1 MIMIMSCHP
10 HILSLKKNPSFF
22 FLSLFFFPYSC
33 RVSLPFVC
41 VCVFSNTPFWLTAA
55 HMVPFKCIFF
65 LLFSVWPFLDSIEHP
80 PPTVLIP
87 TSLLVFPSFFVYAK
101 RKCFHFYEIKK
112 RRKIQNGAFIQS
124 DDSSLFLLADI
135 STVNI
140 TDESNSITTAPE
152 CLCAIMSGDQSNKCQ
167 GRSFL

>member
-1 MIMIMSCHP
+1 MICFSSLLFFVCSCDYLIRQGSEHATGGF
-10 HILSLKKNPSFF
+10 SFF

-80 PPTVLIP
+80 PPTALIP

-101 RKCFHFYEIKK
+101 RKCFHFYEINFSLSFSLSCRANACFSFVYRHTYTDP
-112 RRKIQNGAFIQS
+112 RRTLARLKN
-124 DDSSLFLLADI
+124 SS
-135 STVNI
+135 ST
-140 TDESNSITTAPE
+140 TTH
-152 CLCAIMSGDQSNKCQ
+152 
-167 GRSFL
+167 